1 MKVIDLT
8 HLIKEGMMVYPG
20 TDAPT
25 VRPAC
30 TLEKDGFCETHLSM
44 FSHVGTHVDAPAHL
58 FATGRSLDA
67 FEAAQFVGNALV
79 IDCRA
84 LPDGAAIDMALLRTY
99 GEELTRADYLL
110 FCTGYDKKWGD
121 GAYFGEFPCLDDEA
135 LDFVIRTGYK
145 GIGSDTMSMDPM
157 SAAELPRHKRFLSS
171 GDVINVENLTGLEQC
186 IGKGLVRFICLPLK
200 YANADGA
207 PARAIAMIEE

>member
-8 HLIKEGMMVYPG
+8 HTIKEGMTVYPG

-25 VRPAC
+25 LRPAC
-30 TLEKDGFCETHLSM
+30 TLEKDGFRETHLSM

-58 FATGRSLDA
+58 FASGRELDT
-67 FEAAQFVGNALV
+67 FDAAHFVGDALV

-84 LPDGAAIDMALLRTY
+84 LPQGAPIDMALLGTY
-99 GEELTRADYLL
+99 GESLTRADFLL

-121 GAYFGEFPCLDDEA
+121 GAYFGDFPCLDDEA

-157 SAAELPRHKRFLSS
+157 DAATLPRHKHFLSS
-171 GDVINVENLTGLEQC
+171 GDVINVENLTNLEQC
-186 IGKGLVRFICLPLK
+186 VGKGLFRFVCLPLK
-200 YANADGA
+200 YEHADGA
-207 PARAIAMIEE
+207 SARAIAILE